1 MLGDPSVRLVD
12 IYVPAGHDGEG
23 LPLLVDL
30 VGFTS
35 SGLSQTNWVGFREN
49 LPERLDRLIGEQRM
63 PPVVVAFPDCFTRL
77 GGNQYIN
84 SASMG
89 AWEDYLLHEML
100 PAIEQRFGC
109 GGTGRRGV
117 FGKSSGG
124 YGAITHALRHSDIWA
139 AAACHSG
146 DMGFEVCYLPD
157 MPAVLR
163 ALAGAENSI
172 ERWWQQLEAAKK
184 HPEGSGK
191 VINALAMAASY
202 DPDPTQ
208 FLGIRLPVTLD
219 TCEVIEERW
228 ANWLRQDPVVAI
240 ETQADNLRRLKALYI
255 DCGEKD
261 QFNLL
266 YGARRFVRRLNELG
280 IAHRYEEFPDNHSGV
295 DYRMD
300 ESLPFLAQAL
310 SSDSVESGRKLTDIY
325 VDGDACPVREEVY
338 RVAARLQ
345 LNVFV
350 VSNGSRPIR
359 PPGTSNV
366 RMVLVGDSADA
377 ADDWIAEH
385 ISGGRRMRHVRYPAG
400 ITLSQERGARRLPY
414 RQTVDAGE
422 YRERTCRS

>member
-1 MLGDPSVRLVD
+1 MRKFSGPIGSVSRLTIESQALKSNMLGDPTVRIVD
-12 IYVPAGHDGEG
+12 VYLPAGHDGQG
-23 LPLLVDL
+23 LPLLADL

-84 SASMG
+84 SASTG
-89 AWEDYLLHEML
+89 AWEDFLLHEML

-109 GGTGRRGV
+109 GGNGRRGV

-124 YGAITHALRHSDIWA
+124 YGAITHALGHSDIWS

-146 DMGFEVCYLPD
+146 DMGFEICYLPD

-172 ERWWQQLEAAKK
+172 ERWWQQLETAQK
-184 HPEGSGK
+184 HPEGSFK

-208 FLGIRLPVTLD
+208 FLGIRLPVTFD
-219 TCEVIEERW
+219 TCEIIEERW
-228 ANWLRQDPVVAI
+228 ANWMRQDPVVAV
-240 ETQADNLRRLKALYI
+240 ESRGENLRSLKALYI
-255 DCGEKD
+255 DCGKND

-280 IAHRYEEFPDNHSGV
+280 IPHRYEEFPDNHSSV

-310 SSDSVESGRKLTDIY
+310 SG
-325 VDGDACPVREEVY
+325 
-338 RVAARLQ
+338 
-345 LNVFV
+345 
-350 VSNGSRPIR
+350 
-359 PPGTSNV
+359 
-366 RMVLVGDSADA
+366 
-377 ADDWIAEH
+377 
-385 ISGGRRMRHVRYPAG
+385 
-400 ITLSQERGARRLPY
+400 
-414 RQTVDAGE
+414 
-422 YRERTCRS
+422 